1 MNKFGDDT
9 LDIIENSPDRLTEI
23 DGITV
28 KKAEKISQ
36 EFKTTFAARS
46 LMSYLNKFEI
56 ETSYGIKA
64 WKRWGNTAEQ
74 IIKSN
79 PYVLCIQGV
88 DLSFSRA
95 DAVAAKSDIP
105 ADSECR
111 IKAGITYIL
120 RQNADQGH
128 TCLPLDSLVKTAVS
142 YLDVDEKLIK
152 K

>member
-1 MNKFGDDT
+1 MH
-9 LDIIENSPDRLTEI
+9 LELL
-23 DGITV
+23 
-28 KKAEKISQ
+28 AELLM
-36 EFKTTFAARS
+36 RS
-46 LMSYLNKFEI
+46 ELPCYNEI

-120 RQNADQGH
+120 RQS
-128 TCLPLDSLVKTAVS
+128 T
-142 YLDVDEKLIK
+142 
-152 K
+152 